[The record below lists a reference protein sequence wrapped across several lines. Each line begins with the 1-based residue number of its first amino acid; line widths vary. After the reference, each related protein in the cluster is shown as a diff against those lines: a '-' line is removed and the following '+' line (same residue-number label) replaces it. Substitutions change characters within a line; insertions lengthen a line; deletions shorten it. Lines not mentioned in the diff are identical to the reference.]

1 MRAHGDALNGL
12 SEPGQSRYALREW
25 RPYLIDAHSMHP
37 PAVSPEHLGCPV
49 QAFKCV
55 SSRVCVSCAPRVEN
69 CLVLFSHLTDQKTH
83 SFLTRV
89 FTCVG
94 VRTTAEW
101 RCAEPTSGLGVVPG
115 LYKPKPKPRPASR
128 CRGSNIIT
136 RRNLV
141 HRNGYHPQPHW

>member
-1 MRAHGDALNGL
+1 VPQFLFTRLTSLKILAQINLGVHD
-12 SEPGQSRYALREW
+12 
-25 RPYLIDAHSMHP
+25 
-37 PAVSPEHLGCPV
+37 GCPV
-49 QAFKCV
+49 QACKCV
-55 SSRVCVSCAPRVEN
+55 RPRVQGCVVCTMITLKN

-83 SFLTRV
+83 SFL
-89 FTCVG
+89 TCVG

-141 HRNGYHPQPHW
+141 QAANDLFGCSKTQAICYS